1 MNKYL
6 DEYRFDLIN
15 FLKNKYDLSGAI
27 QSEISCLDFYF
38 STIPSEFSTNI
49 MYEPSLC
56 IILQGSKAVGFGNRM
71 YGYNHQE
78 YLLSSTHVPA
88 NVKITQ
94 ASQIEPYMS
103 LRIRFKIEDIYEV
116 LKNTNPDKLLFQKK
130 SEKGLFFDDLSVRL
144 YEPISRLIK
153 LLDKP
158 NEDINYL
165 SPFII
170 KEILYILVNGKSGY
184 FLNKFA
190 MEGTT
195 SNKIV
200 KAISEI
206 KNNFNEKLNI
216 KELADLI
223 EMSESSLYQN
233 FKTVT
238 SLSPIQFQKKLR
250 LEEAKQ
256 LLVVRNIEVSQVAY
270 MVGYESPSQFSREFS
285 RMFGM
290 SPKAHTEFL
299 RTQLNT

>member
-1 MNKYL
+1 M
-6 DEYRFDLIN
+6 
-15 FLKNKYDLSGAI
+15 
-27 QSEISCLDFYF
+27 
-38 STIPSEFSTNI
+38 
-49 MYEPSLC
+49 
-56 IILQGSKAVGFGNRM
+56 
-71 YGYNHQE
+71 
-78 YLLSSTHVPA
+78 
-88 NVKITQ
+88 
-94 ASQIEPYMS
+94 
-103 LRIRFKIEDIYEV
+103 
-116 LKNTNPDKLLFQKK
+116 
-130 SEKGLFFDDLSVRL
+130 RL

-170 KEILYILVNGKSGY
+170 KEILYTLVNDKSGY

-200 KAISEI
+200 KVISEI
-206 KNNFNEKLNI
+206 KNNFTEKLNI

-223 EMSESSLYQN
+223 QMSESSLYQN

-256 LLVVRNIEVSQVAY
+256 LLMVRNIEVSEAAY
-270 MVGYESPSQFSREFS
+270 LVGYESPSQFSREFS
-285 RMFGM
+285 RMFGVA
-290 SPKAHTEFL
+290 PKTYLTSKEEIA
-299 RTQLNT
+299 

>member
-1 MNKYL
+1 MNKLL
-6 DEYRFDLIN
+6 DEYRFDLID
-15 FLKNKYDLSGAI
+15 FIKTKYDLNGGV
-27 QSEISCLDFYF
+27 QSVISCLDFYF
-38 STIPSEFSTNI
+38 SSVPSEFSTSV

-56 IILQGSKAVGFGNRM
+56 IILQGSKAVGFGDKM
-71 YGYNHQE
+71 YGYNHKE
-78 YLLSSTHVPA
+78 YLLSSAHVPA

-130 SEKGLFFDDLSVRL
+130 SEKGLFFDDLNLRL
-144 YEPISRLIK
+144 YEPISRLVK

-170 KEILYILVNGKSGY
+170 KEILYTLVNDKSGY

-195 SNKIV
+195 SNKII

-206 KNNFNEKLNI
+206 KNNFSEKLNI

-223 EMSESSLYQN
+223 QMSESSLYQN
-233 FKTVT
+233 FRTVT
-238 SLSPIQFQKKLR
+238 SMSPIQFQKKLR

-256 LLVVRNIEVSQVAY
+256 LLMVRNIEVSEAAY
-270 MVGYESPSQFSREFS
+270 LVGYESPSQFSREFS
-285 RMFGM
+285 RMFGLA
-290 SPKAHTEFL
+290 PKTYVSSFKEKIA
-299 RTQLNT
+299 

>member
-1 MNKYL
+1 MNNYL

-38 STIPSEFSTNI
+38 SKVPSEFSSI

-56 IILQGSKAVGFGNRM
+56 IILQGSKAVGFGDKM
-71 YGYNHQE
+71 YAYNHNE
-78 YLLSSTHVPA
+78 YLLSSAHVPA

-130 SEKGLFFDDLSVRL
+130 SEKGLFFDDLNLRL

-170 KEILYILVNGKSGY
+170 KEILYTLVNDKSGY

-190 MEGTT
+190 MDGTT

-200 KAISEI
+200 KVISEI
-206 KNNFNEKLNI
+206 KNNFSEKLNI

-223 EMSESSLYQN
+223 QMSESSLYQN

-238 SLSPIQFQKKLR
+238 SMSPIQFQKKLR

-256 LLVVRNIEVSQVAY
+256 LLMVRNIEISQAAY

-285 RMFGM
+285 RMFGVA
-290 SPKAHTEFL
+290 PKTYLTSSKEKTA
-299 RTQLNT
+299 

>member
-1 MNKYL
+1 MNTNL

-15 FLKNKYDLSGAI
+15 FLKDKYDLSWAI
-27 QSEISCLDFYF
+27 QSKIPCLAFYF
-38 STIPSEFSTNI
+38 SNIQSEFNSI

-56 IILQGSKAVGFGNRM
+56 IILQGSKAVGFGNKM
-71 YGYNHQE
+71 YAYNNKE
-78 YLLSSTHVPA
+78 YLLSSTHLPA

-94 ASQIEPYMS
+94 ASQNEPYMS
-103 LRIRFKIEDIYEV
+103 FRIRFNIEDIYEV

-130 SEKGLFFDDLSVRL
+130 SEKGLFFDDLNLRL

-158 NEDINYL
+158 DEDINYL

-170 KEILYILVNGKSGY
+170 KEILYVLVNDKSGF

-206 KNNFNEKLNI
+206 KNNFSEKLNI
-216 KELADLI
+216 KELADSI

-233 FKTVT
+233 FKTIT
-238 SLSPIQFQKKLR
+238 SMSPIQFQKKLR
-250 LEEAKQ
+250 LDEAKQ
-256 LLVVRNIEVSQVAY
+256 LLVVRNIEVSQVAF

-290 SPKAHTEFL
+290 SPKAHTESL
-299 RTQLNT
+299 KIQTNI

>member
-1 MNKYL
+1 MNKHL
-6 DEYRFDLIN
+6 DEYRFDLID
-15 FLKNKYDLSGAI
+15 FIKNKYDLNGSV
-27 QSEISCLDFYF
+27 QSVISCLDFYF
-38 STIPSEFSTNI
+38 SSVPSEFSTSV

-56 IILQGSKAVGFGNRM
+56 IILQGSKAVGFGDKM
-71 YGYNHQE
+71 YGYNHKE
-78 YLLSSTHVPA
+78 YLLSSAHVPA

-103 LRIRFKIEDIYEV
+103 LRIRFKIEDIYGTEIYKNKKNEF
-116 LKNTNPDKLLFQKK
+116 LKILENN
-130 SEKGLFFDDLSVRL
+130 DLNLRL
-144 YEPISRLIK
+144 YEPISRLVK

-170 KEILYILVNGKSGY
+170 KEILYTLVNDKSGY

-190 MEGTT
+190 MDGTT
-195 SNKIV
+195 SNKVV

-206 KNNFNEKLNI
+206 KNNFSEKLNI

-223 EMSESSLYQN
+223 QMSESSLYQN

-238 SLSPIQFQKKLR
+238 SMSPIQFQKKLR

-256 LLVVRNIEVSQVAY
+256 LLMVRNIEISQVAY

-285 RMFGM
+285 RMFGV
-290 SPKAHTEFL
+290 SPKTYVTSSKEKIA
-299 RTQLNT
+299 

>member
-1 MNKYL
+1 MNNYL
-6 DEYRFDLIN
+6 DDYRFDLIN

-27 QSEISCLDFYF
+27 QSKISCLDFYF
-38 STIPSEFSTNI
+38 SKIPSEFSSI

-56 IILQGSKAVGFGNRM
+56 IILQGSKAVGFGDKM
-71 YGYNHQE
+71 YGYNHNE
-78 YLLSSTHVPA
+78 YLLSSAHVPA

-94 ASQIEPYMS
+94 ASKEKPYIS

-116 LKNTNPDKLLFQKK
+116 LKNTNPQKLLFQKK
-130 SEKGLFFDDLSVRL
+130 SEKGLFFDDLNLRL

-170 KEILYILVNGKSGY
+170 KEILYTLVNDKSGY

-200 KAISEI
+200 KVISEI
-206 KNNFNEKLNI
+206 KNNFTEKLNI

-223 EMSESSLYQN
+223 QMSESSLYQN

-256 LLVVRNIEVSQVAY
+256 LLMVRNIEVSEAAY
-270 MVGYESPSQFSREFS
+270 LVGYESPSQFSREFS
-285 RMFGM
+285 RMFGVA
-290 SPKAHTEFL
+290 PKTYLTSKEEIA
-299 RTQLNT
+299 